1 MTSTHGKISIALP
14 VALAFAALIG
24 GCVTSQTTPGPSAA
38 RGQLLA
44 EAKCGAC
51 HTLSGKA
58 RPGEAPSFTT
68 LAESYRA
75 HSLRARLTEIDE
87 TGHFNM
93 PPLRLGDAD
102 VEDIAA
108 WLESL
113 PLP

>member
-1 MTSTHGKISIALP
+1 MRPTLL
-14 VALAFAALIG
+14 VLAPCAALLLAAGCASTPG
-24 GCVTSQTTPGPSAA
+24 GDGPSAA
-38 RGQLLA
+38 RGQLTA
-44 EAKCGAC
+44 EARCGTC
-51 HTLSGKA
+51 HAITGEAEPGK
-58 RPGEAPSFTT
+58 APSFAN
-68 LAESYRA
+68 LAARYRA

-93 PPLRLGDAD
+93 PPLKMGDAD

>member
-1 MTSTHGKISIALP
+1 MTRVPGGFFIAACA
-14 VALAFAALIG
+14 ALAVLLG
-24 GCVTSQTTPGPSAA
+24 GCATSGGTASPSAA

-44 EAKCGAC
+44 QARCGSC
-51 HTLSGKA
+51 HALSA
-58 RPGEAPSFTT
+58 QAQPGEAPSYIA
-68 LAESYRA
+68 LAERFRA

-93 PPLRLGDAD
+93 PPLKMGDAD

>member
-1 MTSTHGKISIALP
+1 MRLFAAALLP
-14 VALAFAALIG
+14 GALVLALAGCATTG
-24 GCVTSQTTPGPSAA
+24 GEDAPSAA

-44 EAKCGAC
+44 EAQCGTC
-51 HTLSGKA
+51 HAITGEA
-58 RPGEAPSFTT
+58 QPGQAPSFTS
-68 LAESYRA
+68 LAARYRA

-93 PPLRLGDAD
+93 PPLKMGDAD

-108 WLESL
+108 WLDSL

>member
-1 MTSTHGKISIALP
+1 MRLIVVAVLP
-14 VALAFAALIG
+14 GALALVLAGCATTG
-24 GCVTSQTTPGPSAA
+24 GEDGPSAA

-44 EAKCGAC
+44 EAQCGTC
-51 HTLSGKA
+51 HAVTGEA
-58 RPGEAPSFTT
+58 QPGQAPSFSS
-68 LAESYRA
+68 LAARYRA

-93 PPLRLGDAD
+93 PPLKMGDAD

-108 WLESL
+108 WLDSL